1 MDNNI
6 IGYEKAKEEH
16 FDSYM
21 KQSKQIHT
29 WKIAFFISSILLIL
43 SLGITFYLTTRS
55 SLIPYV
61 IEVDAT
67 GNAKAI
73 NPAHQVNYIPTEAVK
88 EYFLK
93 EVIKNM
99 RSVPRDRVLVGRNFS
114 KNLFYLNNQMQNK
127 YKGLIENEDLTD
139 MINKK
144 ISRDVNIHS
153 LTRIAGTKNSY
164 QIRWEEKFYS
174 SEGINIDNEKL
185 LGIFTLGLK
194 QPATLEQMNNNPIGI
209 LVEDFSI
216 TKEN

>member
-1 MDNNI
+1 MDNI
-6 IGYEKAKEEH
+6 LGYEKAKEEY
-16 FDSYM
+16 FDMYM

-29 WKIAFFISSILLIL
+29 WKMACFISSILLIL

-73 NPAHQVNYIPTEAVK
+73 NPAHQINYIPTEVVK

-93 EVIKNM
+93 EVIRNM
-99 RSVPRDRVLVGRNFS
+99 RNVPRDRVLVGRNFS
-114 KNLFYLNNQMQNK
+114 KNLFYLNSQMQNK
-127 YKGLIENEDLTD
+127 YKNLIEKEDLTD
-139 MINKK
+139 MVNKT

-153 LTRIAGTKNSY
+153 LTRIAGTKSSY
-164 QIRWEEKFYS
+164 QVRWEERFYN
-174 SEGINIDNEKL
+174 SEGMNIDNEKL
-185 LGIFTLGLK
+185 LGIFTLGVK
-194 QPATLEQMNNNPIGI
+194 QPTTLEQMNNNPLGI